1 MGDEVSIRVNFSRPL
16 PIFPLDG
23 TIVLPQQVLPLHI
36 FEPRYRQM
44 VDRVLD
50 GSGQIAIATLKGRS
64 WQTEYHGN
72 PEILPAVCVG
82 QVVQHEKFPDGRY
95 NILLQGVCRARIVE
109 EIMPDADRLY
119 RQAILE
125 PIGLGVV
132 AGDEPAR
139 VREWLADALTEDPL
153 SRLSVAEQVVEYVRN
168 DEVPTEAALELV
180 AFATLTEKSVRYR
193 LLAEGDV
200 NRRATIVRD
209 ELSSLGR
216 MIQKAQL
223 QRPEEWPKGLSW
235 N

>member
-1 MGDEVSIRVNFSRPL
+1 
-16 PIFPLDG
+16 
-23 TIVLPQQVLPLHI
+23 
-36 FEPRYRQM
+36 
-44 VDRVLD
+44 
-50 GSGQIAIATLKGRS
+50 
-64 WQTEYHGN
+64 
-72 PEILPAVCVG
+72 
-82 QVVQHEKFPDGRY
+82 
-95 NILLQGVCRARIVE
+95 
-109 EIMPDADRLY
+109 
-119 RQAILE
+119 
-125 PIGLGVV
+125 
-132 AGDEPAR
+132 EPAR